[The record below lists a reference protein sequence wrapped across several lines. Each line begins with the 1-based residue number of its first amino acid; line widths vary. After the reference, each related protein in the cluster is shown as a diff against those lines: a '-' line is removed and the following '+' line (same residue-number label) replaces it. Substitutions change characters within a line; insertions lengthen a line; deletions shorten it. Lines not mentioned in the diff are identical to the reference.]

1 MNKFMV
7 ASSIRPQSENP
18 EIASPKVERFVG
30 MKGVGI
36 EIDNPLTKAALVHL
50 SNIWGRAIEV
60 PKLLEK
66 AKENLINEGFTTE
79 NWDEQFHIASVIFMQ
94 ICLGTSF
101 IELHLFQ
108 PDAPT
113 EASEKPKVNEL
124 AKWQLPRAKN
134 VTTLLN
140 LDVKI
145 EDRVSRHL
153 LEILDGT
160 RNREQ
165 AFAEMSEFIKSSDE
179 IEDKEE
185 LLGSLINWIDESFAQ
200 LAKLGMFES

>member
-1 MNKFMV
+1 
-7 ASSIRPQSENP
+7 
-18 EIASPKVERFVG
+18 
-30 MKGVGI
+30 
-36 EIDNPLTKAALVHL
+36 
-50 SNIWGRAIEV
+50 
-60 PKLLEK
+60 
-66 AKENLINEGFTTE
+66 
-79 NWDEQFHIASVIFMQ
+79 MQ

-145 EDRVSRHL
+145 EDSVSRHL